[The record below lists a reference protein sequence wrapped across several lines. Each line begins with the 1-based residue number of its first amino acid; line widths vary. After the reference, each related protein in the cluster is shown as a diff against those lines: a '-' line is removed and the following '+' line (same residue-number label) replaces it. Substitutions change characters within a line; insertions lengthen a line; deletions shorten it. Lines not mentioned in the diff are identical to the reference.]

1 MFILGLTGGI
11 GAGKSA
17 ASSIFKSLGIHVVD
31 ADVVARE
38 VVQPESATGALTQIT
53 AQFGRE
59 ILLSSGQLDRAA
71 LRQRIFANPIDKE
84 WLNQLLH
91 PLIRQTILDQ
101 LNASSG
107 PYAVLEAP
115 LLIENNLMPYIDKL
129 AVVDVPEALQLT
141 RAMQRDNNSAE
152 QIKAI
157 MAAQVSRQQRLKQAD
172 FVLDNSATPLALQ
185 KQVNQLHQQLL
196 NASRR

>member
-17 ASSIFKSLGIHVVD
+17 ASTIFKSLGVHVVD

-38 VVQPESATGALTQIT
+38 VVQPGSATGALAQIT

-59 ILLSSGQLDRAA
+59 MLLPNGQLDRAA
-71 LRQRIFANPIDKE
+71 LRQRIFANPSDKQ

-91 PLIRQTILDQ
+91 PLIRQAILAQ
-101 LNASSG
+101 LNASNG
-107 PYAVLEAP
+107 AYAILEAP
-115 LLIENNLMPYIDKL
+115 LLIENNLMPYINKL

-157 MAAQVSRQQRLKQAD
+157 MAAQISREQRLKQAD
-172 FVLDNSATPLALQ
+172 FVLDNSSTTLALQ
-185 KQVNQLHQQLL
+185 KQVSLLHQRLL
-196 NASRR
+196 NLQQR

>member
-17 ASSIFKSLGIHVVD
+17 ASTIFKSLGVHVVD

-38 VVQPESATGALTQIT
+38 VVQPGSATGALAQIT

-59 ILLSSGQLDRAA
+59 MLLPNGQLDRAA
-71 LRQRIFANPIDKE
+71 LRQRIFANPSDKQ

-91 PLIRQTILDQ
+91 PLIRQAILAQ
-101 LNASSG
+101 LNASNG
-107 PYAVLEAP
+107 AYAILEAP
-115 LLIENNLMPYIDKL
+115 LLIENNLMPYINKL

-157 MAAQVSRQQRLKQAD
+157 MAAQISREQRLKQAD
-172 FVLDNSATPLALQ
+172 FVLDNSSTTLALQ
-185 KQVNQLHQQLL
+185 KQVSLLHQRLL
-196 NASRR
+196 NSQQR

>member
-17 ASSIFKSLGIHVVD
+17 ASTIFKSLGVHVVD

-38 VVQPESATGALTQIT
+38 VVQPGSETGALAQIT

-59 ILLSSGQLDRAA
+59 ILLPNGQLDRAA
-71 LRQRIFANPIDKE
+71 LRQRIFANPSDKQ

-91 PLIRQTILDQ
+91 PLIRQAILAQ
-101 LNASSG
+101 LNASNG
-107 PYAVLEAP
+107 AYAILEAP
-115 LLIENNLMPYIDKL
+115 LLIENNLMPYINKL

-157 MAAQVSRQQRLKQAD
+157 MAAQISREQRLKQAD
-172 FVLDNSATPLALQ
+172 FVLDNSSTTLALQ
-185 KQVNQLHQQLL
+185 KQVSLLHQRLL
-196 NASRR
+196 NSQQR